1 MKNMLKNCV
10 YVWVGPNNPRY
21 GKTVCKENKEL
32 ISKLWNKSVYL
43 YEANTFSLIAKYD
56 RHQDIVKELKMS
68 SKTVIKYKNSGKVLR
83 NKYII
88 SSFLYH
94 FRFRPS
100 K

>member
-1 MKNMLKNCV
+1 MNNMFKNCV
-10 YVWVGPNNPRY
+10 YVWVGLITL
-21 GKTVCKENKEL
+21 GMKKQSLKKNKEL
-32 ISKLWNKSVYL
+32 ISKLWSKSLYL
-43 YEANTFSLIAKYD
+43 YDVNTFSLIAKYD

-88 SSFLYH
+88 SYFPLSFP
-94 FRFRPS
+94 FSP